1 MANTASAAVAAT
13 NSFMTGDDEVLR
25 KQLIDIANT
34 FWCDTPTMNKMV
46 SFFSDES
53 NIAGILEAK
62 KEYGIPPKNR
72 PSTRSGFLSKWKDY
86 CDIQGCYTFY
96 SYAKISMDFPRL
108 DEKNKENCYM
118 LKTAINS
125 IKNLKAS
132 AEQNDKGALTAID
145 DKLAQYYAHYA
156 NMSCDI
162 YIVEE
167 IKKKDTIALKE
178 EKKEAFEMQGKAYDK
193 VADDKKEGTDVNKIA
208 TYGFVGVAALIF
220 VGVAVSK
227 MGKSND

>member
-1 MANTASAAVAAT
+1 MATTANTAIAT
-13 NSFMTGDDEVLR
+13 TDSFMIGDDSALR
-25 KQLIDIANT
+25 KELIDVANT

-46 SFFSDES
+46 SFFSEAS

-62 KEYGIPPKNR
+62 KEYGIPPSNR
-72 PSTRSGFLSKWKDY
+72 PSTRGGWLSKWTDY
-86 CDIQGCYTFY
+86 CDIQACYTFY
-96 SYAKISMDFPRL
+96 SYAKLAMDFPKL
-108 DEKNKENCYM
+108 NEMNKENCYKI
-118 LKTAINS
+118 KTAIVS
-125 IKNLKAS
+125 LKNVKAAAQQDDTS
-132 AEQNDKGALTAID
+132 ALTAID

-162 YIVEE
+162 YIVDE
-167 IKKKDTIALKE
+167 IKRKDTLAAQTEKQSALDLQKDAYRTVSEDKKDGA
-178 EKKEAFEMQGKAYDK
+178 
-193 VADDKKEGTDVNKIA
+193 DVNKIA